1 MPLKKENNNDSIKNK
16 FQLKLHNL
24 QNINL
29 KALQP
34 ASETATYLTCAIH
47 FYLTLKASK
56 TGCVS
61 CTYCPGL
68 EMSGDIQM
76 RRQPGGGLKLKN
88 NRKKRPEQALQ
99 DPSVASFAGMGEISF
114 IKAMCSTGPA
124 SPTAQSR

>member
-1 MPLKKENNNDSIKNK
+1 MNKVWQVPIKKQVPLKKQENDSNSIKNK
-16 FQLKLHNL
+16 LHLKPNNL

-61 CTYCPGL
+61 CTYCPSL
-68 EMSGDIQM
+68 EI
-76 RRQPGGGLKLKN
+76 
-88 NRKKRPEQALQ
+88 RPRHE
-99 DPSVASFAGMGEISF
+99 PRHEIS
-114 IKAMCSTGPA
+114 
-124 SPTAQSR
+124 